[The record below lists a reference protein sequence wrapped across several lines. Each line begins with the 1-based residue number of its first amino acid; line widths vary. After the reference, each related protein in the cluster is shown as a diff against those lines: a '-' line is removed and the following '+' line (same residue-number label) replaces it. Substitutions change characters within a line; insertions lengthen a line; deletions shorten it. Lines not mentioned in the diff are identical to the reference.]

1 MTIIMAFNR
10 IEIEN
15 IPSVWFVGESGSD
28 RSSKISKAFRI
39 GGRSD
44 RNVALIENLT

>member
-1 MTIIMAFNR
+1 MAFNR

-15 IPSVWFVGESGSD
+15 IPSVWFVGESGSGP
-28 RSSKISKAFRI
+28 SSKISKAFRI

-44 RNVALIENLT
+44 RNVDSIENPT